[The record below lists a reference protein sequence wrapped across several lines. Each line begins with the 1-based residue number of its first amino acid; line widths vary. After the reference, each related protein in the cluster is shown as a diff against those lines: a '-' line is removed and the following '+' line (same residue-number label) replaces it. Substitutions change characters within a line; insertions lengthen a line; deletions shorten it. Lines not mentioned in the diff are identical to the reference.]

1 MMRSIGFGMG
11 ITGSEIQERMAL
23 PDDEIVDILNT
34 LMGMGYIETMT
45 MKDRVTLA
53 DYATENFEINPSY
66 ATEIRLSMKRN

>member
-45 MKDRVTLA
+45 MKDHVTLA

-66 ATEIRLSMKRN
+66 AAEIRLSMKRN